1 MKTTTCL
8 IALFTFAHNL
18 LGVPTIFFGE
28 DLRGQPI
35 DNSQAARNSFVS
47 QFRDVTVQDL
57 ESVPTGPML
66 DTLLPFRDNAA
77 TVTPAAPVYGV
88 GVISSE
94 RGDSPSG
101 LKAIVAGTG
110 FTVDFQN
117 PVQGF
122 GFYGRDF
129 GDRGG
134 AVSIDYETVSGVIGN
149 VAIPHLLHNDS
160 TFPNPESLDEAFIFF
175 GLDFGADWLTHLS
188 FRNTAF
194 EEDGYLVDDI
204 TLSARD
210 VPETM
215 PVGTSAIVLGLVC
228 LWHRKQ

>member
-8 IALFTFAHNL
+8 IALFTCAQNL
-18 LGVPTIFFGE
+18 LAVPTVFFGE

-35 DNSQAARNSFVS
+35 DNSQAARASFVS
-47 QFRDVTVQDL
+47 QFRDISVQDL
-57 ESVPTGPML
+57 EAIPTGPML

-77 TVTPAAPVYGV
+77 RVTPAMPVFGV
-88 GVISSE
+88 GVISST
-94 RGDSPSG
+94 RIDAPSG
-101 LKAIVAGTG
+101 EMAIAAGVG
-110 FTVDFQN
+110 FTMDFQN

-122 GFYGRDF
+122 GFYGVDF
-129 GDRGG
+129 GDRRG
-134 AVSIDYETVSGVIGN
+134 AVSLDYETVSGTIGN
-149 VAIPHLLHNDS
+149 IAIPHLVGDS
-160 TFPNPESLDEAFIFF
+160 SYPNPEDLNESVIFF
-175 GLDFGADWLTHLS
+175 GLDFGTDWLTHLS

-215 PVGTSAIVLGLVC
+215 PLGASAVVLGLVC
-228 LWHRKQ
+228 LWQRRKI